1 MTARSIRRAVERK
14 QKKLARK
21 AEQRNSLLTP
31 TAPVMESSASPSATG
46 VCFDSVADRNAIP
59 ISAARLV
66 ANRAN
71 ALHSTGPRTDPGK
84 ATASLN
90 AVKTGLTGRTV
101 LLSTD
106 DAAEY
111 ERHLAAFQDEY
122 QPIGLCE
129 CELVQS
135 IADTFWRLARIPCI
149 EMAIFAKGRIEFA
162 NLFDEHELAARP
174 HLMDAHTFLVYEKQ
188 IRNLQLQE
196 ARLVRRREKETAEL
210 RKLQAERIQ
219 KPERIKKENIRQA
232 PPANGF
238 EFSTTGFPAR
248 PLPARTASATQQPI
262 SSAATGSIVAH
273 RAA

>member
-31 TAPVMESSASPSATG
+31 AASVIDSGADSDSIDDLDAAPV
-46 VCFDSVADRNAIP
+46 
-59 ISAARLV
+59 SAARLA

-71 ALHSTGPRTDPGK
+71 ALHSTGPRTGQGK
-84 ATASLN
+84 AAASLN

-101 LLSTD
+101 LLSTE

-111 ERHLAAFQDEY
+111 ERHLAAFWDEY
-122 QPIGLCE
+122 QPIGLRE
-129 CELVQS
+129 CELAQS
-135 IADTFWRLARIPCI
+135 IADTFWRLARIPSL

-162 NLFDEHELAARP
+162 GLFEEHELAARP
-174 HLMDAHTFLVYEKQ
+174 LLMDAHTFLVYEKP

-210 RKLQAERIQ
+210 RKLQAERTQ
-219 KPERIKKENIRQA
+219 KEDIRQA
-232 PPANGF
+232 APASGF
-238 EFSTTGFPAR
+238 EFATAEFQSQ
-248 PLPARTASATQQPI
+248 PLPSRAVFATQQPI
-262 SSAATGSIVAH
+262 LNAASGPIVAH

>member
-21 AEQRNSLLTP
+21 AEQRNSLLMP
-31 TAPVMESSASPSATG
+31 TAPVMESSASPSAIG
-46 VCFDSVADRNAIP
+46 VCFDSIADRKATP

-84 ATASLN
+84 AAASLN
-90 AVKTGLTGRTV
+90 AIKTGLTGRTV

-196 ARLVRRREKETAEL
+196 ARLVRRRERETAEL

-238 EFSTTGFPAR
+238 EFSTTGFPA
-248 PLPARTASATQQPI
+248 PALPARTASATQQPI

-273 RAA
+273 QAA